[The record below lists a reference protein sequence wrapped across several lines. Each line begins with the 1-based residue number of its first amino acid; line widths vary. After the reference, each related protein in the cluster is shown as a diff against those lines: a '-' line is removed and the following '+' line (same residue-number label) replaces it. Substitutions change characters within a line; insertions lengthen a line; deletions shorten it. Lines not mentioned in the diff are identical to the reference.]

1 MKKLAL
7 IFLSLMLSL
16 TLCAC
21 NRAPLKD
28 GAEKTD
34 TNISQISQSGT
45 TFKGVNIKVTKVTV
59 EENGATLLVQW
70 ANNTDYKVMYGDM
83 FHIEIQKDGKWV
95 SRQKICGLAF
105 DSIGYELKPGEKK
118 EKTYNLT
125 NLFDISERGKYRIS
139 THCFVYNKENGE
151 ENTKCLLTAE
161 FNVTHEE
168 SADPQQSVVPDY
180 SGNSKVTIHF
190 ESGESCTFE
199 GEKAVTLADILA
211 NLSYDRGLC
220 KCLPEYKV
228 DTEFGTGYG
237 IRLDGEAYVRF
248 NKAQARLTDSQIKAV
263 TNIIDWAKEEFKITN
278 TVSTKPKL
286 G

>member
-21 NRAPLKD
+21 NRTPLKD
-28 GAEKTD
+28 GAEETD
-34 TNISQISQSGT
+34 TNISQISESGT

-59 EENGATLLVQW
+59 KENGSTLLAQW
-70 ANNTDYKVMYGDM
+70 VNNTDYKVMYGDM
-83 FHIEIQKDGKWV
+83 YHIEIQKDGKWV

-105 DSIGYELKPGEKK
+105 DAIGYELKPGEKK

-125 NLFDISERGKYRIS
+125 NLFDISENGKYRIS
-139 THCFVYNKENGE
+139 THCFVYDKENGQ

-168 SADPQQSVVPDY
+168 SSQPQQSAALY
-180 SGNSKVTIHF
+180 CGNAKVTIHF

-199 GEKAVTLADILA
+199 GEKAVTITDILA
-211 NLSYDRGLC
+211 NLNYDRGLC
-220 KCLPEYKV
+220 KCLPEYTV
-228 DTEFGTGYG
+228 DTEMGTGYG
-237 IRLDGEAYVRF
+237 IRLDSEAYVRF
-248 NKAQARLTDSQIKAV
+248 NKAQAMLTDSQIKTV
-263 TNIIDWAKEEFKITN
+263 TNIIDWAKEKFKITN
-278 TVSTKPKL
+278 TASTKPKI